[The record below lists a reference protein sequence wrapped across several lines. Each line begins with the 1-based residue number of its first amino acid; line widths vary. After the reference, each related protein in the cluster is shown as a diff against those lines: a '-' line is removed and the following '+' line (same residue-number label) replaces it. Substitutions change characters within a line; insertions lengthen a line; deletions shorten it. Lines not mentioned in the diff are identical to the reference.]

1 MSQYVNFYI
10 SNGEQFIS
18 LDDFSRSTE
27 IYKVMTDFGYAPNGK
42 MRQVS
47 PEELRT
53 ATNAILGKIETMK
66 DSISHYER
74 MIKNIQACSD
84 VDLNERLDAICD
96 FEDQIDEL
104 HSEIEAYDAQADVL
118 RVYANIASNADYHGN
133 ALYAGV
139 EIPKPTAAEIP

>member
-10 SNGEQFIS
+10 SDGEQFIS

-27 IYKVMTDFGYAPNGK
+27 IYKVMTDFGYASDGK
-42 MRQVS
+42 VRQVS

-53 ATNAILGKIETMK
+53 AADAILGKIKTMK
-66 DSISHYER
+66 DSISHSKR
-74 MIKNIQACSD
+74 LIKSIQACFN

-96 FEDQIDEL
+96 FEDQIDDL
-104 HSEIEAYDAQADVL
+104 RSAIESYDAEADVL

-133 ALYAGV
+133 ALYVGV
-139 EIPKPTAAEIP
+139 EIPEPTAADII

>member
-42 MRQVS
+42 VRQVS

-66 DSISHYER
+66 DSISYYER
-74 MIKNIQACSD
+74 MIQSIQACSD
-84 VDLNERLDAICD
+84 VDLSERLSAIGD
-96 FEDQIDEL
+96 FEDKIDDL
-104 HSEIEAYDAQADVL
+104 HSAIECYDAEADVL

-133 ALYAGV
+133 ALYVGV
-139 EIPKPTAAEIP
+139 EIPEPTAADII